1 MYGDTFDVVVVG
13 AGPAG
18 LTAALELARARR
30 RVAVIDGGPPRNAAA
45 AHMHGFLS
53 RDGMPPQELLA
64 AGRAEVTRYGGML
77 VEDRVTRIDHDASGF
92 QVRLV
97 GGRTLA
103 ARRVL
108 VATGVRDELPDV
120 PGMRERWGDDVLP
133 CPYCHG
139 YEVRDRPIGV
149 VGGLDPGRA
158 LHLALL
164 LPQWSPDVVFF
175 TNGIALTADE
185 RAQLA
190 ARGVPVV
197 DGSVTRL
204 VVHDG
209 VLRGVELAGE
219 RVVPRSVVFVGS
231 FLVPHDELLIGLG
244 CEIDDHGWARTDATG
259 RTSVPGVWA
268 AGNVANP
275 RAQVVSAAGMGSAAA
290 IAMNADMVQEEV
302 RAATATATAAAA
314 PPVPAG

>member
-1 MYGDTFDVVVVG
+1 MYGDSFDVVVVG

-77 VEDRVTRIDHDASGF
+77 VEDRVTRIDHDVSGF

-149 VGGLDPGRA
+149 VGGLDPDRA

-175 TNGIALTADE
+175 ANGIALTADE

-197 DGSVTRL
+197 DESVTRL

-231 FLVPHDELLIGLG
+231 LLVPHDELLIGLG
-244 CEIDDHGWARTDATG
+244 CEIDDHGWVRTDAAG

-268 AGNVANP
+268 SGNVANP

-290 IAMNADMVQEEV
+290 IAMNADLVQEEM
-302 RAATATATAAAA
+302 RTAVATAAAA